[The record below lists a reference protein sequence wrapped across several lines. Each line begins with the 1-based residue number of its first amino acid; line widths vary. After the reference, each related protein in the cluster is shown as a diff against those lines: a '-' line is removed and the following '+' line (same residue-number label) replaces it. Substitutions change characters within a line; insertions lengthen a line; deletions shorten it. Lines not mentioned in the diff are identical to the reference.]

1 MSTMPSSFRTIR
13 TRAPRAL
20 VSATAVAAL
29 IAVAGCD
36 GGGKDQGKASATP
49 SSGRAS
55 AAPAAPPGS
64 SGLPRSLT
72 DQQPRWKGCEAPTP
86 LQGTGKAPGAG
97 WECADLTVPLDWA
110 KPDGETFRLAMIRA
124 KATGPGK
131 RIGSLVFNFGGPG
144 GSGVSSLPGFS
155 GDYQK
160 LRSRYDLVSFDP
172 RGVGESDGVTCRSDK
187 EIDAAEA
194 VDGTPDDAAEIK
206 AATADAKKYIDGCEK
221 RSGKL
226 LPHVDTVSAA
236 RDMDLMRQV
245 LGDRKLSYFGIS
257 YGTELGGVYAHLYPR
272 HVARA
277 VLDAVVDPSA
287 DTEQGSLAQA
297 RGFQLALDNYLRDC
311 AEKGSACPVGDDPEA
326 GDEKIVTL
334 LRKLDKKPLDTDS
347 GRKLT
352 QGGALGGI
360 AAALYSEDSWK
371 YLTLGLQEALLLN
384 KGNLLLAMSDSMS
397 GRDDKGRYS
406 NINAANT
413 AVNCVDEKK
422 RYTVSDV
429 KERLP
434 RFRKTS
440 KVFGDY
446 LAWSLL
452 ACTGWPVAGKA
463 DTPDVSAKGSP
474 PVLVIGNTGDPAT
487 PYEGARTMARQLGQ
501 GVGVE
506 VTYRGQGHGAY
517 NSGNACMRKTVND
530 YLLDG
535 KVPASGKT
543 CG

>member
-1 MSTMPSSFRTIR
+1 MPSSRRTIR
-13 TRAPRAL
+13 TRAL
-20 VSATAVAAL
+20 VSATAVVTL
-29 IAVAGCD
+29 IAVAGCS
-36 GGGKDQGKASATP
+36 GGGKDQGKASSGP
-49 SSGRAS
+49 SSDAS
-55 AAPAAPPGS
+55 STAPAAPPGA

-72 DQQPRWKGCEAPTP
+72 AQKPHWKGCAAPTA
-86 LQGTGKAPGAG
+86 LQGTGKAPDDD
-97 WECADLTVPLDWA
+97 WECADLKVPLDWA
-110 KPDGETFRLAMIRA
+110 KPGGETFRLAMIRA
-124 KATGPGK
+124 KATDPEK

-155 GDYQK
+155 GDYDK
-160 LRSRYDLVSFDP
+160 LRTRYDLVSFDP

-206 AATADAKKYIDGCEK
+206 AATADAKKYIAGCEK
-221 RSGKL
+221 RSGKV

-297 RGFQLALDNYLRDC
+297 RGFQLALDNYLKDC
-311 AEKGSACPVGDDPEA
+311 AKKGLSCPVGDDPKA
-326 GDEKIVTL
+326 GTEKIVTL
-334 LRKLDKKPLDTDS
+334 LKKLDKKPLETDS

-352 QGGALGGI
+352 EGGALGGI
-360 AAALYSEDSWK
+360 AAALYSKDSWK
-371 YLTLGLQEALLLN
+371 YLTLGLQEALTLD
-384 KGNLLLAMSDSMS
+384 KGNLLLAMADSMS
-397 GRDDKGRYS
+397 GRDENGRYS

-413 AVNCVDEKK
+413 AVNCADEKK
-422 RYTVSDV
+422 RYTVSEV
-429 KERLP
+429 KKRLP
-434 RFRKTS
+434 RFRATS

-452 ACTGWPVAGKA
+452 ACTGWPVTGKT
-463 DTPDVSAKGSP
+463 DSPDVSAKGSA

-487 PYEGARTMARQLGQ
+487 PYEGARTMARELGR

-517 NSGNACMRKTVND
+517 NSGNACMTKTVNA

-535 KVPASGKT
+535 KVPPGGKT

>member
-1 MSTMPSSFRTIR
+1 MSSSLRTIR
-13 TRAPRAL
+13 TRAL

-36 GGGKDQGKASATP
+36 GGGKDQGRASATP
-49 SSGRAS
+49 ASSPS
-55 AAPAAPPGS
+55 STAPAAPPD

-72 DQQPRWKGCEAPTP
+72 GQKPRWKSCPAPTA
-86 LQGTGKAPGAG
+86 LQGTGKAPGSD
-97 WECADLTVPLDWA
+97 WQCADLTVPLDWA
-110 KPDGETFRLAMIRA
+110 EPDGETIDLAMIRA
-124 KATGPGK
+124 KATGRDQ

-155 GDYQK
+155 GDYGK

-172 RGVGESDGVTCRSDK
+172 RGVGESAGVTCRSDK

-206 AATADAKKYIDGCEK
+206 AAAADAKKYIRGCEK
-221 RSGKL
+221 RSGKV
-226 LPHVDTVSAA
+226 LPHVGTVSAA

-277 VLDAVVDPSA
+277 VLDAVVDPAA
-287 DTEQGSLAQA
+287 DTEQGSLGQA

-311 AEKGSACPVGDDPEA
+311 AKKGLACPVGDDPKA
-326 GDEKIVTL
+326 GAKKIVTL
-334 LRKLDKKPLDTDS
+334 LKKLDKKPLDTDS
-347 GRKLT
+347 GRGLT

-360 AAALYSEDSWK
+360 AAALYSEESWK
-371 YLTLGLQEALLLN
+371 YLTLGLQEALTLG
-384 KGNLLLAMSDSMS
+384 KGNLLLAMADSMS
-397 GRDDKGRYS
+397 GRDDNGRYS

-413 AVNCVDEKK
+413 AVNCADEKK
-422 RYTVSDV
+422 RYTVSEV
-429 KERLP
+429 KARLP
-434 RFRKTS
+434 RFRATS

-452 ACTGWPVAGKA
+452 SCTGWPVTGAA
-463 DTPDVSAKGSP
+463 DTPDVSAKGSA

-487 PYEGARTMARQLGQ
+487 PYEGARTMARELGR
-501 GVGVE
+501 GVGIE

-517 NSGNACMRKTVND
+517 NSGNACMTKTVNA

>member
-1 MSTMPSSFRTIR
+1 MSSSPRTIR
-13 TRAPRAL
+13 TRAL
-20 VSATAVAAL
+20 VSATAVVTL
-29 IAVAGCD
+29 IAVAGCG

-49 SSGRAS
+49 SATAPSGPSS

-64 SGLPRSLT
+64 SGLPGSLT
-72 DQQPRWKGCEAPTP
+72 GQKPRWKGCAAPTP
-86 LQGTGKAPGAG
+86 PQGTGKAPGG
-97 WECADLTVPLDWA
+97 DWECADLKVPLDWA
-110 KPDGETFRLAMIRA
+110 KPDGETIDLAMIRA
-124 KATGPGK
+124 KATGPEK

-172 RGVGESDGVTCRSDK
+172 RGVGESSGVTCRSDK

-206 AATADAKKYIDGCEK
+206 AASADAKKYVAGCEK
-221 RSGKL
+221 RSGKV

-297 RGFQLALDNYLRDC
+297 RGFQLALGNYLRDC
-311 AEKGSACPVGDDPEA
+311 AGKGAACPVGDDPKA
-326 GDEKIVTL
+326 GAEKIVTL
-334 LRKLDKKPLDTDS
+334 LGKLDKKPLETDS

-352 QGGALGGI
+352 EGGALGGI

-371 YLTLGLQEALLLN
+371 YLTLGLQEALTLG

-397 GRDDKGRYS
+397 GRDTKGRYS

-413 AVNCVDEKK
+413 AVNCADEKK
-422 RYTVSDV
+422 RYTVSEV

-434 RFRKTS
+434 RFRKAS

-452 ACTGWPVAGKA
+452 ACTGWPVDGRA
-463 DTPDVSAKGSP
+463 DTPDVSARGAA

-487 PYEGARTMARQLGQ
+487 PYEGARTMARELGR

-517 NSGNACMRKTVND
+517 NSGNGCMTKTVNA

-535 KVPASGKT
+535 KVPSSGKT